1 MPSNSKKPS
10 GFSRFINPSTLPIS
24 SLLAG
29 FIILNLAQAS
39 SANPVISQVQISGT
53 TKSSE
58 DFIKLFNP
66 NSSPFDLKGHRLVK
80 RTKTSTTDSSIK
92 SFTST
97 SLIPAGGY
105 FTWASSADGFADS
118 IGADTAT
125 SQSLSTDNGIALRQG
140 AEDEGLIID
149 SVAWGEAINGLA
161 EGSAF
166 PTNPGAGQTLAR
178 NNNSDT
184 NNNATDFYLLDDSV
198 IATPT
203 ATNQTITTN
212 SGSGNATN
220 YSGQITINELV
231 SDPESGASEWIELYN
246 KTNSSINLDNWSLE
260 DGSGAKTILHDSIA
274 KYLIIEAPK
283 GNLNNAGDAVILKDN
298 YGALID
304 QIAYG
309 NWQDN
314 TNNAPVAD
322 SPNSL
327 ARLIDGQKTS
337 SDKIDWA
344 ITSSITKNSSNI
356 ISATSSQDQKTS
368 DINNDKIT
376 CPIIINEILPD
387 PTGADLV
394 GEFIELYNLEAS
406 EIDLTGWSLSIKN
419 QLPFVFNY
427 QVIKPGEHLKISR
440 QQSHLALPNSS
451 ETIKLSKPKAEK
463 ICFQIKYS
471 DVVPGASFGFDEDTF
486 AWARPLRQWSRL
498 PTPGSKN
505 STLTINTAPTALIN
519 YQLRDRSIFVD
530 ASDSSDPNGDG
541 LLFSWNFGDGTSDS
555 QIATEHFYPT
565 PGSYTITLTVSDS
578 VFNSSETIKISIGDN
593 ATSPVEKIIT
603 KTPTTVKAT
612 PAQTKNIIKKPTI
625 KLNTQ
630 AKTTI
635 KKTLSAPVKKPT
647 TTQSGTIQLI
657 GRVLDKTNTFSS
669 LYFFILPDNERQ
681 AWQIYRQ
688 KGELPTLTPGQK
700 ATVTGRKSTITSA
713 KRLLVSNIS
722 DITIGPLETQPEP
735 ISIQASQKNNY
746 LGQLVAVSGEVT
758 DRNSD
763 NFYLDDGSGDILVRL
778 KAGTNLLA
786 NNFKPGTE
794 HTISGLLVNGSK
806 ELELWPRSISD
817 TDLNTTTELKT
828 TSTSGTISIPDKP
841 KNNLLPHILIG
852 LATALIILI
861 ITIIKKSKK

>member
-1 MPSNSKKPS
+1 
-10 GFSRFINPSTLPIS
+10 
-24 SLLAG
+24 LAG
-29 FIILNLAQAS
+29 FIILNLPQAS

-66 NSSPFDLKGHRLVK
+66 DSSPFDLKGHRLIK
-80 RTKTSTTDSSIK
+80 RTKTGTTDTSIK

-125 SQSLSTDNGIALRQG
+125 SQSLSADNGIALRQG

-149 SVAWGEAINGLA
+149 SVAWGEAVNGLA
-161 EGSAF
+161 EGSTF

-184 NNNATDFYLLDDSV
+184 NNNATDFYLLDDSI

-203 ATNQTITTN
+203 TTNQTIATN

-231 SDPESGASEWIELYN
+231 SDPESGAAEWIELYN
-246 KTNSSINLDNWSLE
+246 KTNSTISLDNWSLE
-260 DGSGAKTILHDSIA
+260 DGSGAKTILHDSIT

-298 YGALID
+298 YGSLID
-304 QIAYG
+304 QMAYG

-314 TNNAPVAD
+314 STNAPVAD

-327 ARLIDGQKTS
+327 ARLIDGQKTT
-337 SDKIDWA
+337 SDKVDWSV
-344 ITSSITKNSSNI
+344 TSIITKNSSNI

-387 PTGADLV
+387 PIGADLV

-406 EIDLTGWSLSIKN
+406 EIELTGWSLSIKN

-463 ICFQIKYS
+463 TCFQIKYS
-471 DVVPGASFGFDEDTF
+471 DVVTGASFGFDEDTF

-498 PTPGSKN
+498 PSPGSKN

-555 QIATEHFYPT
+555 QIATEHFYPA

-578 VFNSSETIKISIGDN
+578 VFNSSETIKISIGN
-593 ATSPVEKIIT
+593 NPISPIQKIIT
-603 KTPTTVKAT
+603 KTPTNPKAT
-612 PAQTKNIIKKPTI
+612 AAQT
-625 KLNTQ
+625 
-630 AKTTI
+630 KTTI
-635 KKTLSAPVKKPT
+635 KKTASTPVKKST
-647 TTQSGTIQLI
+647 TTQSGTIQLS

-669 LYFFILPDNERQ
+669 LYFFILPDNEQQ

-700 ATVTGRKSTITSA
+700 VTVTGRKSTITSA

-746 LGQLVAVSGEVT
+746 LGQLITVSGEVT

-786 NNFKPGTE
+786 NNFTPGTE
-794 HTISGLLVNGSK
+794 HAISGLLVNGSK

-817 TDLNTTTELKT
+817 TDLNTTTERQYPQ
-828 TSTSGTISIPDKP
+828 SFSPY
-841 KNNLLPHILIG
+841 HIL
-852 LATALIILI
+852 
-861 ITIIKKSKK
+861 SPSF

>member
-1 MPSNSKKPS
+1 
-10 GFSRFINPSTLPIS
+10 
-24 SLLAG
+24 
-29 FIILNLAQAS
+29 
-39 SANPVISQVQISGT
+39 
-53 TKSSE
+53 
-58 DFIKLFNP
+58 
-66 NSSPFDLKGHRLVK
+66 
-80 RTKTSTTDSSIK
+80 
-92 SFTST
+92 
-97 SLIPAGGY
+97 
-105 FTWASSADGFADS
+105 
-118 IGADTAT
+118 
-125 SQSLSTDNGIALRQG
+125 
-140 AEDEGLIID
+140 
-149 SVAWGEAINGLA
+149 
-161 EGSAF
+161 
-166 PTNPGAGQTLAR
+166 
-178 NNNSDT
+178 
-184 NNNATDFYLLDDSV
+184 
-198 IATPT
+198 
-203 ATNQTITTN
+203 
-212 SGSGNATN
+212 
-220 YSGQITINELV
+220 
-231 SDPESGASEWIELYN
+231 
-246 KTNSSINLDNWSLE
+246 
-260 DGSGAKTILHDSIA
+260 
-274 KYLIIEAPK
+274 
-283 GNLNNAGDAVILKDN
+283 
-298 YGALID
+298 
-304 QIAYG
+304 
-309 NWQDN
+309 QDN
-314 TNNAPVAD
+314 STNAPVAD

-327 ARLIDGQKTS
+327 ARLIDGQKTT
-337 SDKIDWA
+337 SDKVDWSV
-344 ITSSITKNSSNI
+344 TSIITKNSSNI

-406 EIDLTGWSLSIKN
+406 EIELTGWSLSIKN

-463 ICFQIKYS
+463 TCFQIKYS
-471 DVVPGASFGFDEDTF
+471 DVVTGASFGFDEDTF

-498 PTPGSKN
+498 PSPGSKN

-555 QIATEHFYPT
+555 QIATEHFYPA

-578 VFNSSETIKISIGDN
+578 VFNSSETIKISIGN
-593 ATSPVEKIIT
+593 NPISPIQKIIT
-603 KTPTTVKAT
+603 KTPTNPKAT
-612 PAQTKNIIKKPTI
+612 AAQTKNIIKKPTI
-625 KLNTQ
+625 KVNTQ
-630 AKTTI
+630 TKTTI
-635 KKTLSAPVKKPT
+635 KKTASTPVKKST
-647 TTQSGTIQLI
+647 TTQSGTIQLS

-669 LYFFILPDNERQ
+669 LYFFILPDNEQQ
-681 AWQIYRQ
+681 AWQIYHQ

-700 ATVTGRKSTITSA
+700 VTVTGRKSNITSA

-746 LGQLVAVSGEVT
+746 LGQLITVSGEVT

-786 NNFKPGTE
+786 NNFTPGTE

-828 TSTSGTISIPDKP
+828 TSTSSAISIPDKP

-861 ITIIKKSKK
+861 ITITKKSKK

>member
-1 MPSNSKKPS
+1 M
-10 GFSRFINPSTLPIS
+10 
-24 SLLAG
+24 
-29 FIILNLAQAS
+29 
-39 SANPVISQVQISGT
+39 
-53 TKSSE
+53 
-58 DFIKLFNP
+58 
-66 NSSPFDLKGHRLVK
+66 
-80 RTKTSTTDSSIK
+80 
-92 SFTST
+92 
-97 SLIPAGGY
+97 
-105 FTWASSADGFADS
+105 
-118 IGADTAT
+118 
-125 SQSLSTDNGIALRQG
+125 
-140 AEDEGLIID
+140 
-149 SVAWGEAINGLA
+149 
-161 EGSAF
+161 
-166 PTNPGAGQTLAR
+166 
-178 NNNSDT
+178 
-184 NNNATDFYLLDDSV
+184 
-198 IATPT
+198 
-203 ATNQTITTN
+203 
-212 SGSGNATN
+212 
-220 YSGQITINELV
+220 
-231 SDPESGASEWIELYN
+231 
-246 KTNSSINLDNWSLE
+246 
-260 DGSGAKTILHDSIA
+260 
-274 KYLIIEAPK
+274 
-283 GNLNNAGDAVILKDN
+283 
-298 YGALID
+298 
-304 QIAYG
+304 
-309 NWQDN
+309 
-314 TNNAPVAD
+314 
-322 SPNSL
+322 
-327 ARLIDGQKTS
+327 
-337 SDKIDWA
+337 
-344 ITSSITKNSSNI
+344 
-356 ISATSSQDQKTS
+356 
-368 DINNDKIT
+368 
-376 CPIIINEILPD
+376 
-387 PTGADLV
+387 
-394 GEFIELYNLEAS
+394 
-406 EIDLTGWSLSIKN
+406 
-419 QLPFVFNY
+419 
-427 QVIKPGEHLKISR
+427 
-440 QQSHLALPNSS
+440 
-451 ETIKLSKPKAEK
+451 
-463 ICFQIKYS
+463 
-471 DVVPGASFGFDEDTF
+471 
-486 AWARPLRQWSRL
+486 
-498 PTPGSKN
+498 
-505 STLTINTAPTALIN
+505 
-519 YQLRDRSIFVD
+519 RDRSIFVD

-541 LLFSWNFGDGTSDS
+541 LLFSWNFGDGTNDS
-555 QIATEHFYPT
+555 QIATEHFYPA

-603 KTPTTVKAT
+603 KAPTTAKAT

-647 TTQSGTIQLI
+647 TTQSGTIQLS

-700 ATVTGRKSTITSA
+700 VTVTGRKSTITSA

-786 NNFKPGTE
+786 NNFTPGTE

>member
-10 GFSRFINPSTLPIS
+10 GFSRFINPSSLIIS

-29 FIILNLAQAS
+29 FIILNLPQAS

-66 NSSPFDLKGHRLVK
+66 DSSPFDLKGHRLIK
-80 RTKTSTTDSSIK
+80 RTKTGTTDTSIK

-125 SQSLSTDNGIALRQG
+125 SQSLSADNGIALRQG

-149 SVAWGEAINGLA
+149 SVAWGEAVNGLA

-184 NNNATDFYLLDDSV
+184 NNNATDFYLLDDSI

-203 ATNQTITTN
+203 TTNQTIATN

-231 SDPESGASEWIELYN
+231 SDPEGAAEWIELYN
-246 KTNSSINLDNWSLE
+246 KTNSTISLDNWSLE
-260 DGSGAKTILHDSIA
+260 DGSGAKTILHDSIT

-298 YGALID
+298 YGSLID
-304 QIAYG
+304 QMAYG

-314 TNNAPVAD
+314 STNAPVAD

-327 ARLIDGQKTS
+327 ARLIDGQKTT
-337 SDKIDWA
+337 SDKVDWSV
-344 ITSSITKNSSNI
+344 TSIITKNSSNI

-387 PTGADLV
+387 PIGADLV

-406 EIDLTGWSLSIKN
+406 EIELTGWSLSIKN

-463 ICFQIKYS
+463 TCFQIKYS
-471 DVVPGASFGFDEDTF
+471 DVVTGASFGFDEDTF

-498 PTPGSKN
+498 PSPGSKN

-555 QIATEHFYPT
+555 QIATEHFYPA

-578 VFNSSETIKISIGDN
+578 VFNSSETIKISIGN
-593 ATSPVEKIIT
+593 NPISPIQKIIT
-603 KTPTTVKAT
+603 KTPTNPKAT
-612 PAQTKNIIKKPTI
+612 AAQT
-625 KLNTQ
+625 
-630 AKTTI
+630 KTTI
-635 KKTLSAPVKKPT
+635 KKTASTPVKKST
-647 TTQSGTIQLI
+647 TTQSGTIQLS

-669 LYFFILPDNERQ
+669 LYFFILPDNEQQ

-700 ATVTGRKSTITSA
+700 VTVTGRKSTITSA

-746 LGQLVAVSGEVT
+746 LGQLITVSGEVT

-786 NNFKPGTE
+786 NNFTPGTE

-828 TSTSGTISIPDKP
+828 TSTSSAISIPDKP

-861 ITIIKKSKK
+861 ITITKKSKK

>member
-10 GFSRFINPSTLPIS
+10 GFSRFINPSSLIIS

-29 FIILNLAQAS
+29 FIILNLPQAS

-66 NSSPFDLKGHRLVK
+66 DSSPFDLKGHRLIK
-80 RTKTSTTDSSIK
+80 RTKTGTTDTSIK

-125 SQSLSTDNGIALRQG
+125 SQSLSADNGIALRQG

-149 SVAWGEAINGLA
+149 SVAWGEAVNGLA
-161 EGSAF
+161 EGSTF

-184 NNNATDFYLLDDSV
+184 NNNATDFYLLDDSI

-203 ATNQTITTN
+203 TTNQTIATN

-231 SDPESGASEWIELYN
+231 SDPESGAAEWIELYN
-246 KTNSSINLDNWSLE
+246 KTNSTISLDNWSLE
-260 DGSGAKTILHDSIA
+260 DGSGAKTILHDSIT

-298 YGALID
+298 YGSLID
-304 QIAYG
+304 QMAYG

-314 TNNAPVAD
+314 STNAPVAD

-327 ARLIDGQKTS
+327 ARLIDGQKTT
-337 SDKIDWA
+337 SDKVDWSV
-344 ITSSITKNSSNI
+344 TSIITKNSSNI

-387 PTGADLV
+387 PIGADLV

-406 EIDLTGWSLSIKN
+406 EIELTGWSLSIKN

-463 ICFQIKYS
+463 TCFQIKYS
-471 DVVPGASFGFDEDTF
+471 DVVTGASFGFDEDTF

-498 PTPGSKN
+498 PSPGSKN

-555 QIATEHFYPT
+555 QIATEHFYPA

-578 VFNSSETIKISIGDN
+578 VFNSSETIKISIGN
-593 ATSPVEKIIT
+593 NPISPIQKIIT
-603 KTPTTVKAT
+603 KTPTNPKAT
-612 PAQTKNIIKKPTI
+612 AAQT
-625 KLNTQ
+625 
-630 AKTTI
+630 KTTI
-635 KKTLSAPVKKPT
+635 KKTASTPVKKST
-647 TTQSGTIQLI
+647 TTQSGTIQLS

-669 LYFFILPDNERQ
+669 LYFFILPDNEQQ

-700 ATVTGRKSTITSA
+700 VTVTGRKSTITSA

-746 LGQLVAVSGEVT
+746 LGQLITVSGEVT

-786 NNFKPGTE
+786 NNFTPGTE

-828 TSTSGTISIPDKP
+828 TSTSSAISIPDKP

-861 ITIIKKSKK
+861 ITITKKSKK